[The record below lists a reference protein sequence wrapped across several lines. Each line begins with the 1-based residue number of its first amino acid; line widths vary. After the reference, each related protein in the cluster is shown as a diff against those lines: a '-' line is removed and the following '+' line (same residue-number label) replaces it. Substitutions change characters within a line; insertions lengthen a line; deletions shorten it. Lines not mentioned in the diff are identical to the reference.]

1 MKEKTTA
8 TAPMKPRTRP
18 QQPLDPAS
26 TNIRNDADRVFL
38 TPRVIN
44 ANSYEEMSANLR
56 QLIDRAESM
65 TEVLQNMFNDA
76 QETAMRMKKVSRRYE
91 ERLNLGARLFETMCK
106 RADEVEAVMKSYA
119 DQSVM
124 IEKRMAKV
132 DEQFS
137 VLSGRVKTWEDSAQ
151 TLDGRLNGIAH
162 EIQSSADPIFIRLQ
176 DMLDEVDKTS
186 KQTKFSK
193 KQAKEICQQCNAVR
207 QLMGEEMM
215 AGADMIDQLSVE
227 NEQLQSVLDAGALLN
242 EAITKQ
248 SNENQAT
255 LEENTNAQLHKI
267 DTEAQRQT
275 GKIKSMKSELVG
287 LIIDLDQRTESLRTV
302 TQRHEA
308 LSTIMQKS
316 TSYLKQWEPYLPND
330 PESNEGIPLAL
341 REAVERLREIMDEEF
356 YRLRTRLN
364 RLIEAVT
371 VPSDEPT
378 QDHHTVGDD
387 HQPTDQDIT
396 NNTTNYKSG
405 LTNPRTTCDPIII
418 TNTQHTERDSLAS

>member
-1 MKEKTTA
+1 
-8 TAPMKPRTRP
+8 
-18 QQPLDPAS
+18 
-26 TNIRNDADRVFL
+26 
-38 TPRVIN
+38 
-44 ANSYEEMSANLR
+44 
-56 QLIDRAESM
+56 
-65 TEVLQNMFNDA
+65 
-76 QETAMRMKKVSRRYE
+76 
-91 ERLNLGARLFETMCK
+91 MCK
-106 RADEVEAVMKSYA
+106 RADEVESIMTKYT

-132 DEQFS
+132 DKQFDT
-137 VLSGRVKTWEDSAQ
+137 LSKRVNTWEDSAR

-215 AGADMIDQLSVE
+215 AGADMIDQLSAE
-227 NEQLQSVLDAGALLN
+227 NEQFQNALDAGAFLN
-242 EAITKQ
+242 EAISKQ
-248 SNENQAT
+248 STENQDA
-255 LEENTNAQLHKI
+255 LEKSVKAQLHKI

-308 LSTIMQKS
+308 ISTIMQKS
-316 TSYLKQWEPYLPND
+316 TSYLKLWEPYLPND
-330 PESNEGIPLAL
+330 SESDEGIPLAL
-341 REAVERLREIMDEEF
+341 REAVERLRDMMDEEF

-371 VPSDEPT
+371 VPTDEPI
-378 QDHHTVGDD
+378 QDHHTVGDN

-418 TNTQHTERDSLAS
+418 TNTHHTERDSLAS